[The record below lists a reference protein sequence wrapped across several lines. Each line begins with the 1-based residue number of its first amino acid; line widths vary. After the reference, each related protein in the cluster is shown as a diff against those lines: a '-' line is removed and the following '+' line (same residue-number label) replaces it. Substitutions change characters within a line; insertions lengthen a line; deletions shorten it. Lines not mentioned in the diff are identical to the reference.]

1 MSKKGTFNAASVSL
15 GFYGGFFKDVAQE
28 FGFEKAVAL
37 HASQGKKS
45 GAALAGMLKNELGK
59 KKFNLAAWERVY
71 TSYMVPLGITPDFKR
86 KGSTLELTV
95 GHCPIYEGFKSAGL
109 DHKTIELMCNQM
121 TALEN
126 AELKN
131 AYPTLSGCL
140 KFRSTPD
147 EPCVEEFVLLK

>member
-1 MSKKGTFNAASVSL
+1 MSKKDTFNAASVSL
-15 GFYGGFFKDVAQE
+15 AFYAGFFKDVAQE

-45 GAALAGMLKNELGK
+45 GAALAGLLKNELGN

-71 TSYMVPLGITPDFKR
+71 TSFMEQLGIKPEFKR
-86 KGSTLELTV
+86 KGSTLTLTV

-109 DHKTIELMCNQM
+109 DHRAIESMCSQM
-121 TALEN
+121 TASEN

-131 AYPTLSGCL
+131 AFPMLSGCL
-140 KFRSTPD
+140 KFRATPE